1 MESISFLRSSSRV
14 PEVLILLA
22 RKIYVG
28 NLPWSTTSADLE
40 AMFSPHGAVRSAEVI
55 SDRETG
61 RSRGFGFVEMETDEG
76 LQAAIAALNGQEV
89 NGRALT
95 VNEARERTPRPGGGG
110 GGGGYGGGGGGGRGG
125 YGGGGGGGRGGYGG
139 GGGGGYGG
147 GRGGY
152 GGGGDRY

>member
-1 MESISFLRSSSRV
+1 MS
-14 PEVLILLA
+14 

-28 NLPWSTTSADLE
+28 NLPWSTTSQDLE
-40 AMFSPHGAVRSAEVI
+40 AMFAAHGAVRSAEVI

-76 LQAAIAALNGQEV
+76 LQAAIAALNGHEM
-89 NGRALT
+89 NGRPLT

-110 GGGGYGGGGGGGRGG
+110 GGGGYGGGGGGGRGYG
-125 YGGGGGGGRGGYGG
+125 GGGGGGGGGRGYGGG

-147 GRGGY
+147 GRGG
-152 GGGGDRY
+152 DRY

>member
-1 MESISFLRSSSRV
+1 M
-14 PEVLILLA
+14 A

-28 NLPWSTTSADLE
+28 NLPWSTTSSDLE
-40 AMFSPHGAVRSAEVI
+40 AIFSPHGAVRSAEVI

-76 LQAAIAALNGQEV
+76 LQAAISAHYGHEIK
-89 NGRALT
+89 GRPLT

-110 GGGGYGGGGGGGRGG
+110 GGGGRPGGGGGR
-125 YGGGGGGGRGGYGG
+125 GYGG

-147 GRGGY
+147 GGGGGGY
-152 GGGGDRY
+152 RGGDRY

>member
-1 MESISFLRSSSRV
+1 MS
-14 PEVLILLA
+14 

-28 NLPWSTTSADLE
+28 NLPWSTTSQDLE
-40 AMFSPHGAVRSAEVI
+40 AMFAAHGAVRSAEVI

-76 LQAAIAALNGQEV
+76 LQAAISALNGQEI
-89 NGRALT
+89 NGRPLT

-110 GGGGYGGGGGGGRGG
+110 GGGGGRGGYGGGGGGRGG
-125 YGGGGGGGRGGYGG
+125 YGGGGGGGRD
-139 GGGGGYGG
+139 GG

-152 GGGGDRY
+152 GGGRSDRDDGY